1 MLWESWFTGVF
12 GMKMSMVKQAAMAAV
27 VVVMGSMAVIALILT
42 LVQHHSVD
50 LPQRMQ
56 YGMVFDAGSTHTS
69 LYMYRW
75 PGNKENNTGVVSQM
89 LVCDVDGYGI
99 SSYAWDPPAAG
110 LSLRKCL
117 DSTLAVIPA
126 NQLRETPVYLG
137 ATAGMRLLQLQ
148 NQTQSDQVLEQVT
161 KVIQGY
167 PFDFRGARI
176 LSGMEEGAYG
186 WITTNY
192 LQEGFIKHGFE
203 GGWVRPKGRKIWGA
217 LDMGGSS
224 TQIAFTPSQP
234 VRDPASTLG
243 PKLYGYQ
250 YEVYTHSYLCYG
262 KEQTMRQLQVNLL
275 KMSGSTRPVN
285 HPCYHLGD
293 NLTLTL
299 GDLYDSPCVARP
311 MTFDPASVVTF
322 TGTSEP
328 LQCLKQIKNIT
339 NLDACSL
346 APDCGFN
353 GVYQPPV
360 SGNFF
365 AFSAYY
371 YTFDFLGLA
380 PQSSLSQA
388 TTTIDTFCKRTWSSL
403 KKEYTVKDKYLRD
416 YCASANYIMT
426 VLLDGFKFNQTWGNI
441 YFQRQ
446 VADTD
451 IGWTLGYMLNLT
463 NLIPSELPL
472 VVTGVQHSQWAA
484 EVFFIVFAVFLSL
497 MVLVLLWLWSP
508 QDGRGNK

>member
-1 MLWESWFTGVF
+1 
-12 GMKMSMVKQAAMAAV
+12 MKMSMVKQAAVAV
-27 VVVMGSMAVIALILT
+27 VVVAMGCMGVIALILT
-42 LVQHHSVD
+42 LVHHHSVD
-50 LPQRMQ
+50 LPHRMQ

-89 LVCDVDGYGI
+89 LVCDVDGNGI
-99 SSYAWDPPAAG
+99 SSYAQDPPAAG

-117 DSTLAVIPA
+117 DSALAFVPA
-126 NQLRETPVYLG
+126 NQQRATPVYLG

-192 LQEGFIKHGFE
+192 LQEGFIKQHGFE
-203 GGWVRPKGRKIWGA
+203 GGWVHPNGRKTWGA

-243 PKLYGYQ
+243 SKLYGYQ

-262 KEQTMRQLQVNLL
+262 KEQTMRQLQVHLL

-299 GDLYDSPCVARP
+299 GDLYDSPCVAKSV
-311 MTFDPASVVTF
+311 TFNPASVVTF

-328 LQCLKQIKNIT
+328 LQCLNQIKNIM
-339 NLDACSL
+339 NLSACSL

-365 AFSAYY
+365 AFSAYF

-380 PQSSLSQA
+380 PQPTLSQA
-388 TTTIDTFCKRTWSSL
+388 TTTIDTFCKRTWDSL
-403 KKEYTVKDKYLRD
+403 KKQYSVKDKYLRD

-426 VLLDGFKFNQTWGNI
+426 VLLDGYKFNQTWGNI

-472 VVTGVQHSQWAA
+472 VVTGVERGQWAA

-497 MVLVLLWLWSP
+497 MVLVLLWLWNP